1 MKYGRYEIIKEL
13 GKGGMGVVYQA
24 HDPQIDRSVA
34 LKVLRVDR
42 VVNEEFVLRF
52 FKEAKFIGRLSH
64 PNIVTVYD
72 VGRDHGTIYIAMEY
86 LQGQPLNEVIR
97 SGRLSVEKTMDIAL
111 QVSSALGYAHDKGIV
126 HRDIKPS
133 NIILTDEGSV
143 KLTDFGIARADDQ
156 NAAQQTQTGV
166 ILGTPFYMSPE
177 QVMGRRVDGR
187 SDLFSLGVILY
198 ELIVGRKPF
207 KGDHFTA
214 IFRAITEDIPV
225 APLHI
230 DASIPQSISDLIIKT
245 LSKNPDER
253 FQTGQ
258 EMSHALKTCLQVKEF
273 PLRSEKPMRSKQKS
287 MGSFLIMG
295 LIAAIVF
302 GGAIYFFWPH
312 INELIRKENK
322 GESTVTESSQQG
334 KLQDKSGNLE
344 SLSSTR
350 VDESKP
356 ADAMLMV
363 TSSPSQAQVYL
374 DDSFKGKTPITL
386 ELPFGKYE
394 VRVNLPDYYEWEA
407 QLQINTPGKTPLHV
421 RLIPIG

>member
-97 SGRLSVEKTMDIAL
+97 SGRLSVEKIIGIAL
-111 QVSSALGYAHDKGIV
+111 QVANALGYAHEKGIV

-133 NIILTDEGSV
+133 NIILTDEGNV
-143 KLTDFGIARADDQ
+143 KLTDFGIARAEDS

-177 QVMGRRVDGR
+177 QVMGKRVDGR
-187 SDLFSLGVILY
+187 SDLFSLGVIIY

-214 IFRAITEDIPV
+214 IFRAITDDIPV
-225 APLHI
+225 APLKI
-230 DASIPQSISDLIIKT
+230 DTSIPRSLSDLTMKA

-253 FQTGQ
+253 FQTGN
-258 EMSHALKTCLQVKEF
+258 EMGHALKTCLQVKESLLL
-273 PLRSEKPMRSKQKS
+273 PEKPISPKKKHMASV
-287 MGSFLIMG
+287 LIMG
-295 LIAAIVF
+295 LMAAVVL
-302 GGAIYFFWPH
+302 GGIIYFFAVHKKQASSLSNDEKSTVTGPFQPAK
-312 INELIRKENK
+312 LQDTK
-322 GESTVTESSQQG
+322 GESESS
-334 KLQDKSGNLE
+334 L
-344 SLSSTR
+344 STR
-350 VDESKP
+350 VEANK
-356 ADAMLMV
+356 AVDAILMV
-363 TSSPSQAQVYL
+363 TSSPSGAQVFL
-374 DDSFKGKTPITL
+374 DGSFKGKTPINL
-386 ELPFGKYE
+386 DLPLGKYE
-394 VRVNLPDYYEWEA
+394 VRVNLPDYHEWEA
-407 QLQINTPGKTPLHV
+407 QLQISEPGETPLNV
-421 RLIPIG
+421 RLIPIE

>member
-1 MKYGRYEIIKEL
+1 M
-13 GKGGMGVVYQA
+13 VYQA
-24 HDPQIDRSVA
+24 HDPQIDRPVA

-86 LQGQPLNEVIR
+86 LQGHPLNEVMR
-97 SGRLSVEKTMDIAL
+97 RGRLSVEKTMDIAR

-143 KLTDFGIARADDQ
+143 KLTDFGIARAEDQ

-177 QVMGRRVDGR
+177 QVMGKRVDGR

-198 ELIVGRKPF
+198 ELIAGRKPF
-207 KGDHFTA
+207 TGDHFTA

-225 APLHI
+225 APLQI
-230 DASIPQSISDLIIKT
+230 DASVPRPVSDLIMKT
-245 LSKNPDER
+245 LSKHPDAR
-253 FQTGQ
+253 FQTGE
-258 EMSHALKTCLQVKEF
+258 EMSQALKTCLRVKEF
-273 PLRSEKPMRSKQKS
+273 PVRPEEPMGSKKKS
-287 MGSFLIMG
+287 MGSFLIMAI
-295 LIAAIVF
+295 IASVVL
-302 GGAIYFFWPH
+302 GGAIYLFRPQ
-312 INELIRKENK
+312 INHVNRTENK
-322 GESTVTESSQQG
+322 GESTVTKSFEPG
-334 KLQDKSGNLE
+334 KLQDKPGNLE
-344 SLSSTR
+344 SLSSNRMDDT
-350 VDESKP
+350 KP

-363 TSSPSQAQVYL
+363 TSSPSEAQVYL

>member
-24 HDPQIDRSVA
+24 HDPQIDRPVA

-42 VVNEEFVLRF
+42 VVNEDFVLRF

-97 SGRLSVEKTMDIAL
+97 SGRLSVEKIIDIAL
-111 QVSSALGYAHDKGIV
+111 QVANALGYAHEKGIV

-133 NIILTDEGSV
+133 NIILTDEGNV
-143 KLTDFGIARADDQ
+143 KLTDFGIARAEDQ

-177 QVMGRRVDGR
+177 QVMGKRVDGR

-225 APLHI
+225 APLQI
-230 DASIPQSISDLIIKT
+230 DASIPQPISDLIMKA
-245 LSKNPDER
+245 LSKNLDAR
-253 FQTGQ
+253 FQTG
-258 EMSHALKTCLQVKEF
+258 EEVSHALKTCLQVKESLLL
-273 PLRSEKPMRSKQKS
+273 PEKPISPKKKS
-287 MGSFLIMG
+287 MGAFLIMG
-295 LIAAIVF
+295 LMVAVVL
-302 GGAIYFFWPH
+302 GGAIYFFRAH
-312 INELIRKENK
+312 INEVIHKGNK
-322 GESTVTESSQQG
+322 RESTLTKSSQQG
-334 KLQDKSGNLE
+334 KLQDKLGNSE
-344 SLSSTR
+344 SLSSTQ
-350 VDESKP
+350 VDDSKP
-356 ADAMLMV
+356 ADAILMV
-363 TSSPSQAQVYL
+363 TSSPSKAQVYL
-374 DDSFKGKTPITL
+374 DDSFKGKTPINL

-407 QLQINTPGKTPLHV
+407 QLQINTPGKTPLYV

>member
-24 HDPQIDRSVA
+24 HDPQIDRPVA

-64 PNIVTVYD
+64 PNIVTVHD

-86 LQGQPLNEVIR
+86 LQGKPLNEVIR
-97 SGRLSVEKTMDIAL
+97 SGRLSVEETMDIAV
-111 QVSSALGYAHDKGIV
+111 QVSNALGYAHNKGIV

-198 ELIVGRKPF
+198 ELIVGHKPF

-225 APLHI
+225 APIQI

-245 LSKNPDER
+245 LSKNPDAR

-273 PLRSEKPMRSKQKS
+273 PIRSEKPMRPQKKY
-287 MGSFLIMG
+287 MGSFLMIG
-295 LIAAIVF
+295 LIAAVVF
-302 GGAIYFFWPH
+302 GGTAYFFGPD
-312 INELIRKENK
+312 IIEVLRKEKN
-322 GESTVTESSQQG
+322 GESTLAESSPHG
-334 KLQDKSGNLE
+334 KLQDKPGSFE

-363 TSSPSQAQVYL
+363 TSSPSEAQVYL

-407 QLQINTPGKTPLHV
+407 QVQINTPGETPLHV

>member
-86 LQGQPLNEVIR
+86 LQGEAFNEVIR
-97 SGRLSVEKTMDIAL
+97 SGRLNVEKIIDITL
-111 QVSSALGYAHDKGIV
+111 QVADALGYAHNKGIV

-133 NIILTDEGSV
+133 NIILTDEGGV
-143 KLTDFGIARADDQ
+143 KLTDFGIARSEDST
-156 NAAQQTQTGV
+156 AAQQTQTGV

-177 QVMGRRVDGR
+177 QVMGKRVDGR

-207 KGDHFTA
+207 EGDHFTA
-214 IFRAITEDIPV
+214 IFRAITDDIPV
-225 APLHI
+225 APLRI
-230 DASIPQSISDLIIKT
+230 DASIPPSLSDLIMKA

-253 FQTGQ
+253 FQTGK
-258 EMSHALKTCLQVKEF
+258 EMGDALKSCLQIKEF
-273 PLRSEKPMRSKQKS
+273 LLSPEKPISPKKKPVAS
-287 MGSFLIMG
+287 VLIMG
-295 LIAAIVF
+295 LMAAVVF